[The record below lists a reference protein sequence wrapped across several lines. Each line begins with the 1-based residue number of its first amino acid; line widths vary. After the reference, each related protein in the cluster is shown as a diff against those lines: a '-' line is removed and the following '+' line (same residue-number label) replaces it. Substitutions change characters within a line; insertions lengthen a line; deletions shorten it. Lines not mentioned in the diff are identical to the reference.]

1 VDDRLDSEVSECHG
15 ISMSQKADV
24 TGGSGQPW
32 MISPIDGS
40 IAACCIE
47 ICIDDDMAIENDLH
61 LTPVTADF
69 LLIPFPYRFLES
81 SS

>member
-1 VDDRLDSEVSECHG
+1 
-15 ISMSQKADV
+15 
-24 TGGSGQPW
+24 

-40 IAACCIE
+40 IATCCIE